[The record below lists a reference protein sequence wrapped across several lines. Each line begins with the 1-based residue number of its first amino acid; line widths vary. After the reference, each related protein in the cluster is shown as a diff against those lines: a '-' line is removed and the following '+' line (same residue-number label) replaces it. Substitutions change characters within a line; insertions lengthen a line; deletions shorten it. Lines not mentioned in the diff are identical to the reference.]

1 MPRHT
6 AYVIRSE
13 GKVPLDDPFPIHS
26 FGLRIRESILDEFGG
41 RCPTVQEVAGI
52 PDSLLLKLPGMGPTS
67 LRKLRSATHGL
78 KMGMDAIE
86 QWSNARLLSERN
98 RLLDEIQHHQDEFRR
113 QQSELRRRLD
123 SISIELRLRR
133 VPLNSSRPMD
143 LIAGTADRLG

>member
-1 MPRHT
+1 MPTHT

-13 GKVPLDDPFPIHS
+13 SKVPLDDPFPIHS

-52 PDSLLLKLPGMGPTS
+52 SDSLLLKLPGMGPAT

-78 KMGMDAIE
+78 KVGIDAIE
-86 QWSNARLLSERN
+86 RWSNARLLSERN
-98 RLLDEIQHHQDEFRR
+98 RLLDEVRHHQDEFKR

-123 SISIELRLRR
+123 LISFELRLRR
-133 VPLNSSRPMD
+133 VPLISRRPMG
-143 LIAGTADRLG
+143 LVAGTGDRLG